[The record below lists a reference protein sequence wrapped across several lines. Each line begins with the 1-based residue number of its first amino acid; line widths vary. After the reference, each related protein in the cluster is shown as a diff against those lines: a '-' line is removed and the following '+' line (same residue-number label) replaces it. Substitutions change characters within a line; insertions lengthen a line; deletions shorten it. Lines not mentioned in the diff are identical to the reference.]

1 MSRMP
6 SFRDMNILTPTIMGD
21 RIFTSSYGG
30 GATMLEVTHSDSGFA
45 VRELWKNTTEAY
57 MSSPVVVDNKIYL
70 HLRNQRFSCIDPET
84 GKSLWRTTPFGEY
97 WSMATNRSQMLTL
110 DERGDLRL
118 INANPSEFSQVS
130 ERHVSDTSTWAH
142 LAIADD
148 QVFVRTLD
156 ALIVFRWHE

>member
-1 MSRMP
+1 MVECHLAKVDVEGSNPFSR
-6 SFRDMNILTPTIMGD
+6 STKARYFR
-21 RIFTSSYGG
+21 
-30 GATMLEVTHSDSGFA
+30 AFA
-45 VRELWKNTTEAY
+45 FQARALSTN
-57 MSSPVVVDNKIYL
+57 SPVSDAPA
-70 HLRNQRFSCIDPET
+70 RFSCIDPET

-97 WSMATNRSQMLTL
+97 WSMATNRSQLLTL

-148 QVFVRTLD
+148 QVFVRALD